1 MIPELVK
8 AALAAYVVVGLVTI
22 IAGGCKHHIGIGN
35 AQSDRERRKRYK
47 AYYETTN
54 RKNMGS
60 SFVEKVA
67 KMRTLQNEYAKTRN
81 SLTLKA
87 AKKAEKEVDEA
98 LTLRFANFTPA
109 SEDEQHP
116 KLFDV

>member
-1 MIPELVK
+1 MAKTFEE
-8 AALAAYVVVGLVTI
+8 
-22 IAGGCKHHIGIGN
+22 
-35 AQSDRERRKRYK
+35 Q
-47 AYYETTN
+47 
-54 RKNMGS
+54 
-60 SFVEKVA
+60 VA
-67 KMRTLQNEYAKTRN
+67 KMRSLQKEYFRTRN
-81 SLTLKA
+81 ALTLAA

>member
-1 MIPELVK
+1 MHIVK
-8 AALAAYVVVGLVTI
+8 LKI
-22 IAGGCKHHIGIGN
+22 KK
-35 AQSDRERRKRYK
+35 D
-47 AYYETTN
+47 
-54 RKNMGS
+54 MGS

-67 KMRTLQNEYAKTRN
+67 KMRTLQNEYARTRS

-98 LTLRFANFTPA
+98 LTLRFADFTPA
-109 SEDEQHP
+109 PDDKHP

>member
-1 MIPELVK
+1 MPK
-8 AALAAYVVVGLVTI
+8 ATGS
-22 IAGGCKHHIGIGN
+22 AGS
-35 AQSDRERRKRYK
+35 ATRRIMKLQI
-47 AYYETTN
+47 E
-54 RKNMGS
+54 KNMGS